1 MDSREAELNRVG
13 KKIRDAL
20 DTETA
25 AGEEVR
31 LGRQRFVEYVTTRN
45 LAPSPSHRREWFGA
59 ARRISVGMLGVSAVA
74 AAIAFWWRL
83 PISFQ
88 VDSDAGPA
96 AVAGTAGDLI
106 EANAVV
112 PTAIRFSEGSSIV
125 LERGGRLRVLA
136 LESNGARVLVEKGAA
151 DVAIAHRHGPGRWR
165 FEAGPVSVDVTG
177 TRFRVDWSPEQHSF
191 GIELKEGSVIV
202 GGDCVPTPR
211 RVQRGDNLHITCGT
225 APATTTAKAE
235 LPAPAPAIE
244 AKPAPVHAA
253 QAVAHRD
260 THATDDGDWRALV
273 AAGHYAEAVRAAERA
288 GWSRVCRSA
297 NAVELLSLAD
307 AARLSGETS
316 RAVEALQTLRQRFP
330 ASTSAATAAFSLG
343 RLAFEKRGAYAEA
356 ARWFA
361 TYLNEQPQGPLMG
374 DAIGRLMEA
383 RDRGGDRPA
392 ARRDAERYLQ
402 RFPEGPYAGTARVI
416 LAE

>member
-1 MDSREAELNRVG
+1 MDSRETELNRVG
-13 KKIRDAL
+13 RKIRDAL

-31 LGRQRFVEYVTTRN
+31 LGRQRFVEYVTRRSVG
-45 LAPSPSHRREWFGA
+45 APAAEGRSWFGA
-59 ARRISVGMLGVSAVA
+59 VRRISVGVLGVSAVA

-96 AVAGTAGDLI
+96 AIAGNAGDLI
-106 EANAVV
+106 EANTVV

-136 LESNGARVLVEKGAA
+136 LQSNGARVLVEKGAA

-177 TRFRVDWSPEQHSF
+177 TRFRVDWSPDQHSF

-202 GGDCVPTPR
+202 GGDCLPTPR
-211 RVQRGDNLHITCGT
+211 RVQRGDNLRISCGT

-235 LPAPAPAIE
+235 LPAPVE
-244 AKPAPVHAA
+244 AKPAPTRAPQV
-253 QAVAHRD
+253 VAHRD
-260 THATDDGDWRALV
+260 THAADAGDWRTLV
-273 AAGHYAEAVRAAERA
+273 AAGHYAEAVRAAERV
-288 GWSRVCRSA
+288 GWTRVCRTA

-316 RAVEALQTLRQRFP
+316 RAVEALVTLRQRFP
-330 ASTSAATAAFSLG
+330 ASTSGATAAFSLG

-383 RDRGGDRPA
+383 RDRAGDRAA

-416 LAE
+416 LAD

>member
-45 LAPSPSHRREWFGA
+45 LAPSSSHRREWFGA

-74 AAIAFWWRL
+74 AAVAFWWRL